1 MAVAPETETTSKHVN
16 SVRTR
21 AQTLEEETETRFVS
35 FPRILGLAWRL
46 FQGGIIMP
54 ALEDANDFCTVAA
67 KEMKTILNLG
77 DSANVLVDEELDK
90 SRWLATCD
98 FRTRKLQN
106 WKLGVLYMFIYLR
119 WIASILIYVVS
130 SSEMIES
137 TIY

>member
-90 SRWLATCD
+90 SRWRPRVIFEHVNCKIGNKV
-98 FRTRKLQN
+98 FCRC
-106 WKLGVLYMFIYLR
+106 LYI
-119 WIASILIYVVS
+119 
-130 SSEMIES
+130 
-137 TIY
+137 

>member
-21 AQTLEEETETRFVS
+21 AQTLEEVTETRFVS

-98 FRTRKLQN
+98 FRTRELQN
-106 WKLGVLYMFIYLR
+106 RKQGVL
-119 WIASILIYVVS
+119 
-130 SSEMIES
+130 
-137 TIY
+137 

>member
-35 FPRILGLAWRL
+35 FPRILGLAWRP

-90 SRWLATCD
+90 FKWLTTCD
-98 FRTRKLQN
+98 FRTRELQN
-106 WKLGVLYMFIYLR
+106 QKLGVLLDVYYFGIDCKHTCL
-119 WIASILIYVVS
+119 
-130 SSEMIES
+130 
-137 TIY
+137 